1 MHVFISRLYSE
12 FLKCH
17 LFYNKNLLNNI
28 LIGEDCVLFCIY
40 VIFLLLSLKDSIQT
54 QLTLAKCDQLS
65 KKKKKIVRNIPFCC
79 WKIWSVR
86 FWWLNRSAMGRDSGI
101 LGRIVKWEE
110 TGYNV
115 RVIWGSTIE
124 NILSTEC
131 RISKTRERAHGNYK
145 MVASEKAQN

>member
-12 FLKCH
+12 FLKCR

-65 KKKKKIVRNIPFCC
+65 KKKKK
-79 WKIWSVR
+79 KKS
-86 FWWLNRSAMGRDSGI
+86 
-101 LGRIVKWEE
+101 EE
-110 TGYNV
+110 YTFLFL
-115 RVIWGSTIE
+115 E
-124 NILSTEC
+124 NFIRKVLMTE
-131 RISKTRERAHGNYK
+131 
-145 MVASEKAQN
+145 